1 MSVSLWVCVYACA
14 SGGQKRTLVTLELE
28 LQAIVSHPILVV
40 GTELK
45 SCLKKQKTK
54 NTNKNK
60 NKKQEFMTTDPSPL
74 PSLLAGFQN
83 VLYHTES
90 LLPLC
95 IFVWL
100 VFPNLGSVDYDS
112 QWMLQV
118 SCFVFVCF
126 ETRSQVTSAGL
137 KLPQAHYVVKNG
149 LEHLILSSPS
159 PKWYMLDFQ
168 VCNTVLFFFLVG
180 LKLEPR
186 ALCMLGKNSSNWA
199 TASPLKVTF
208 SKDFNSDSEL
218 PVSITQSRRA
228 STYMPF
234 PKRTCM
240 HIYHTY
246 I

>member
-74 PSLLAGFQN
+74 PSLLAGFQH

-168 VCNTVLFFFLVG
+168 VCNTVLFFFFGGAEARTEGLVYAG
-180 LKLEPR
+180 QELEQLSYSLTLESYFQQR
-186 ALCMLGKNSSNWA
+186 L
-199 TASPLKVTF
+199 
-208 SKDFNSDSEL
+208 
-218 PVSITQSRRA
+218 
-228 STYMPF
+228 
-234 PKRTCM
+234 
-240 HIYHTY
+240 
-246 I
+246 